1 MKKRGIYDILK
12 TTSEDYQMLK
22 ELAEKLREKKPVSA
36 GFLDEASYHL
46 SECYVALQNY
56 LRSL

>member
-1 MKKRGIYDILK
+1 MKKRSIFDIINTASK
-12 TTSEDYQMLK
+12 DYQMLS

>member
-12 TTSEDYQMLK
+12 TTSEDYQMLR
-22 ELAEKLREKKPVSA
+22 ELAEKLREKKPESA

-56 LRSL
+56 LDSM